1 VPELPDVEVYVSHLR
16 RRVVGQVLESVR
28 VASPFLVRSFEPPIA
43 QARGK
48 VVRGTWRMGK
58 RVVLDLDE
66 RLHLVV
72 HLMIAGRLRWREPG
86 AKVPGKVGLAA
97 FDFASGTL
105 LLTEASTKRRASL
118 HLVRGDEALRALDPG
133 GIEPLECDVAS
144 FAAALRTG
152 NHTVKRSLTDPHLFS
167 GIGNAYS
174 DEILWRARMSPLR
187 LTSAMSDEEVS
198 TLHAATQATLR
209 EWTERLALATG
220 AEFPE
225 KVTAFR
231 EEMAVHGR
239 YKQPCPR
246 CGSPVQRIA
255 YAQNE
260 ANYCARCQ
268 LGGRLLADRS
278 MSRLMRGDWPKTLDE
293 LEARKRKDV
302 SRKSA
307 SANSDTA
314 GDAFE
319 KRSRSR

>member
-16 RRVVGQVLESVR
+16 RRVVGHVLESVR

-43 QARGK
+43 QASGK
-48 VVRGTWRMGK
+48 LVHGTWRMGK
-58 RVVLDLDE
+58 RVVFDLDE
-66 RLHLVV
+66 GLHLVL
-72 HLMIAGRLRWREPG
+72 HLMIAGRLRWRERG
-86 AKVPGKVGLAA
+86 EKVPAKVGLAA
-97 FDFASGTL
+97 FDFSSGTL
-105 LLTEASTKRRASL
+105 LLTEASTKKRASL

-133 GIEPLECDVAS
+133 GIEPLECDAAS
-144 FAAALRTG
+144 FAVALRSG

-187 LTSAMSDEEVS
+187 LTGAMSDEEVS

-220 AEFPE
+220 DDFPE

-231 EEMAVHGR
+231 EGMAVHGR

-268 LGGRLLADRS
+268 LGGKLLADRS
-278 MSRLMRGDWPKTLDE
+278 LSRLMKGDWPRTLDE
-293 LEARKRKDV
+293 LEARASAAKEANEAE
-302 SRKSA
+302 SARKSRQ
-307 SANSDTA
+307 SP
-314 GDAFE
+314 
-319 KRSRSR
+319 